1 METNACA
8 VSAVEIFSARG
19 AVTPAAN
26 NQERKT
32 NNLKVLCC
40 IYNYSTQNIMNYK
53 PIEQSFIFILWK
65 IRAALDADTK
75 SYHSEV
81 LEGPK

>member
-32 NNLKVLCC
+32 NSLREKFCAAS
-40 IYNYSTQNIMNYK
+40 IITQHRT
-53 PIEQSFIFILWK
+53 S
-65 IRAALDADTK
+65 
-75 SYHSEV
+75 
-81 LEGPK
+81 